1 MQVSDEAHASGA
13 PINPTRTRSSEESP
27 VPPKPLRSVLF
38 LCTGNSAR
46 SILAESVLQHR
57 GGSLFR
63 AYSAGSHPTG
73 QVHPM
78 ALEVL
83 AEAGYPHEGFE
94 SKSWDRFATQGA
106 PPIDFV
112 LTVCDRA
119 AGEACP
125 IWPGQPI
132 TAHWGL
138 PDPAAI
144 EGPTAILRDAFRQA
158 LVRIED
164 RIAHFL
170 RLARS
175 ASHPDDWQIGLTQV
189 EFPEESKPEPAT

>member
-1 MQVSDEAHASGA
+1 M
-13 PINPTRTRSSEESP
+13 PPES
-27 VPPKPLRSVLF
+27 LQHVLF

-57 GGSLFR
+57 GGSRFQ
-63 AYSAGSHPTG
+63 AHSAGSHPTG
-73 QVHPM
+73 EVHPM

-83 AEAGYPHEGFE
+83 AEAGYPHKGFQ
-94 SKSWDRFATQGA
+94 SKTWERFTSEAA
-106 PPIDFV
+106 PPLDFV

-119 AGEACP
+119 AGEGCP
-125 IWPGQPI
+125 VWPGQPI
-132 TAHWGL
+132 SAHWGL

-144 EGPTAILRDAFRQA
+144 EGPASIRRNAFQQT
-158 LVRIED
+158 LLRIED

-175 ASHPDDWQIGLTQV
+175 ANHPNDWKIGLSQA
-189 EFPEESKPEPAT
+189 EFPEAPKPRPAE